1 MTDKLLTRGQLER
14 KLSQKIQALYRHQL
28 GHRPSKV
35 TCQLFDSKLAII
47 LEDSITNAE
56 QILLEEGKKDLA
68 HKVRSNLDKAIEP
81 EFKQLIQEI
90 LEVEVIDILSDA
102 TLDTGRTGIIII
114 LSQAPEVR
122 NRESS
127 PKFKN

>member
-1 MTDKLLTRGQLER
+1 M
-14 KLSQKIQALYRHQL
+14 
-28 GHRPSKV
+28 

-56 QILLEEGKKDLA
+56 QILLEEGQKDLA

-102 TLDTGRTGIIII
+102 TLDTGRTGMIII